1 MALRTRNILSLCAGV
16 GGLEL
21 GISLALRLRGEQSRG
36 ILYVEREAAAA
47 ASLVASMEAGW
58 LHPAPVWSDLLTF
71 DARPWRGLVHI
82 LASGDPCQDN
92 SVAGKREGEDGE
104 RFLAPE
110 VVRIAKECRPDLIF
124 RENVPGNA
132 DGQLAAIA
140 PPLEGLGYRLAAG
153 IFSSAETGNTMRRER
168 LFIMASPMAG
178 SAGTEEY
185 NAAGNSDF
193 SRKAMEQAEAL
204 LRWAAPTA
212 SDTNGPGAH
221 GDGGTDLRTQVS
233 QWEAPSV
240 AVTDGSRMTRGGDR
254 SNELLLTGQAMEASK
269 LWAGPAAQNHKGSSE
284 GSITRQDGKSREDIL
299 SYQAEQFFRP
309 PSSPDRPIAG
319 GSMSSTDSPNSNQ
332 HSAKRKLNPIF
343 VEALMR
349 WPTGLSGFERQA
361 TAWTRWQQLMPSF
374 LLMLCSQQQEQK
386 QPDLFG
392 GML

>member
-1 MALRTRNILSLCAGV
+1 MTWLYVPGISSASAQVSEGLNSASASLSDCAANNLAASCTWRGKPQQPQAWSRRWKQGGYIRHLSGVTCSPSTLDRGVDLFISSLREIPAKTTPLPESERGRTESASLLPKSSVLPKSAGLILSSERTSRGTRTDSLRPSRRHWKDWATALRQEYSVRPKPEIPCAASDCSSWPSAKV
-16 GGLEL
+16 
-21 GISLALRLRGEQSRG
+21 SRG
-36 ILYVEREAAAA
+36 GYEVQKDGSIILTLEGAAA
-47 ASLVASMEAGW
+47 
-58 LHPAPVWSDLLTF
+58 
-71 DARPWRGLVHI
+71 
-82 LASGDPCQDN
+82 
-92 SVAGKREGEDGE
+92 
-104 RFLAPE
+104 
-110 VVRIAKECRPDLIF
+110 
-124 RENVPGNA
+124 
-132 DGQLAAIA
+132 
-140 PPLEGLGYRLAAG
+140 
-153 IFSSAETGNTMRRER
+153 
-168 LFIMASPMAG
+168 
-178 SAGTEEY
+178 
-185 NAAGNSDF
+185 
-193 SRKAMEQAEAL
+193 
-204 LRWAAPTA
+204 
-212 SDTNGPGAH
+212 
-221 GDGGTDLRTQVS
+221 

-240 AVTDGSRMTRGGDR
+240 AVTGGSRVTRGGDR

-309 PSSPDRPIAG
+309 PSSPDQPMAG